1 MHALSD
7 LFLDARDGMLFSTAF
22 ENRFEIGLA
31 EYEEQFF
38 DLMNNYLD

>member
-7 LFLDARDGMLFSTAF
+7 LFLDARDAMLFLTVF
-22 ENRFEIGLA
+22 ENRFGIGLT